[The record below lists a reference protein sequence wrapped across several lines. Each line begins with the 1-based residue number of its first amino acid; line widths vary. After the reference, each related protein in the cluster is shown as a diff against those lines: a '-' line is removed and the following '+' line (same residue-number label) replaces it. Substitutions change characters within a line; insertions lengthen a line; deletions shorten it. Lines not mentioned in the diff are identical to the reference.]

1 MWRTPSY
8 HSRMRLA
15 TPVLF
20 ASVLIAV
27 AFAACGGGG
36 DPATSPTPGVRTGA
50 NATRT
55 VAPPLSPAPTPSP
68 APDTPSPGPP
78 LYIAL
83 GDSLSAGRGASDA
96 SSTAWVPLVH
106 AGLSGFA
113 LLNLGVPG
121 DDSGELLNGGPL
133 DRALGEIEA
142 RRNDAIAGNEAAAIT
157 VEIGGNDLLDIYFGL
172 VVPGTCP
179 TVTESL
185 RKPQCVQALQDAL
198 ARYRPNLRQILTGLG
213 QAAPDA
219 PVFLMTLYNPF
230 SGGAGV
236 LDQFGVVSLEGM
248 PDTPFPE
255 GLNDII
261 RAEGA
266 AAGVHVVEWYDLF
279 LGKVN
284 EYISNDLIHPNDTGY
299 RVMADAVLAAM
310 REAGLPAT
318 GS

>member
-1 MWRTPSY
+1 
-8 HSRMRLA
+8 MRLA
-15 TPVLF
+15 APVLF

-55 VAPPLSPAPTPSP
+55 VAPTLSPAPTPRP
-68 APDTPSPGPP
+68 VPDTPSPGAP

-83 GDSLSAGRGASDA
+83 GDSLSAGRGASYA

-142 RRNDAIAGNEAAAIT
+142 RRNDAIAGNEVAVIT
-157 VEIGGNDLLDIYFGL
+157 LEIGGNDLLDIYFGL

-185 RKPQCVQALQDAL
+185 RKPQCVQALKDVL
-198 ARYRPNLRQILTGLG
+198 ARYRPNLRRILEGLG

-284 EYISNDLIHPNDTGY
+284 EYISGDLIHPNDTGH
-299 RVMADAVLAAM
+299 RVMAGAVLAAVAQ
-310 REAGLPAT
+310 AGLPVT